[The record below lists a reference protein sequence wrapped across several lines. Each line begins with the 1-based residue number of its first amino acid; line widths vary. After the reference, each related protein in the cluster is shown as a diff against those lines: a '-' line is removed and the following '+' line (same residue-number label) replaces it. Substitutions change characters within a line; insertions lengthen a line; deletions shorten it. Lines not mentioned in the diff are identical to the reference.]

1 MIKIQIDTEG
11 IQEATNQLIVE
22 LDRYKTCLKAI
33 SLITNKEEIISIEE
47 LNEVILKGTNF
58 KIYLPYIED

>member
-33 SLITNKEEIISIEE
+33 S
-47 LNEVILKGTNF
+47 
-58 KIYLPYIED
+58 